1 MANQLEILHGIAVE
15 RGKQMHFSYPPAAVL
30 DADITLDEVLE
41 YVIFKVTGPPAPE
54 KVPCRL
60 QSAEQQREN
69 YGMKYV
75 SKILETEDKTCRMY
89 ESARALFFAI
99 RHFKSYPESYRFFN
113 DYTLPFNNVTT
124 YLGTDNKTVYI
135 NKADC
140 FGVLQ
145 NLTLNHPKIEIM
157 SCAYFYMDLGH
168 FLKQLVKKSNGKL
181 EFVEFNTELLKKFQK
196 KVDLAILKAANDED
210 AFFATQNLHVKQ
222 MVKMDTILEKL
233 NPTIWK
239 NKKFSK
245 ELQRSNGGMS
255 TSQRTKLFRTF
266 CVHSR
271 IMNELKTFVDKR
283 PDLFEWNTNAP
294 TVPNTVR
301 IFEDAKHQFV
311 FITELENALH
321 QAFPDK
327 FQEPEEEN
335 GPFYNTIGYEKV
347 LEEYGNFVE
356 KILFIKVSIPR
367 VTHKSTYVQGP
378 KREIFCILLIDA
390 FFQILKSLL
399 FGKER
404 LFQRLKGA
412 DQLDRICEELAKTFH
427 PDQKPFCFINV
438 EYVKKIESDIKN
450 LELNKDLSKDKH
462 LHDIRFFGRRDF
474 DFCYLKDELDLMD
487 LAKIFPKIQLFA
499 PAVQILVASG
509 RSDLIIDSSKNA
521 IDMSLVGNLTKCL
534 PQQKFVAKEL
544 SNVYEIVEKTVL
556 LCFVFQFETFRQ
568 FIHTQKKCHN
578 LFPLLAT
585 CKECRTTNPDYVLYR
600 SFQENTVAA
609 IFTKSDSTPESVFN
623 EYFNHFFDK
632 KSDLWD
638 FVKLICD
645 GYLSVNGYQK
655 VYDQVMK
662 NSKREVEVS
671 LSTSAQIDK
680 KRESGD
686 EKKKDEQ

>member
-196 KVDLAILKAANDED
+196 KVDLAILKAAND
-210 AFFATQNLHVKQ
+210 
-222 MVKMDTILEKL
+222 
-233 NPTIWK
+233 
-239 NKKFSK
+239 
-245 ELQRSNGGMS
+245 
-255 TSQRTKLFRTF
+255 
-266 CVHSR
+266 
-271 IMNELKTFVDKR
+271 
-283 PDLFEWNTNAP
+283 WNTNAP

-356 KILFIKVSIPR
+356 KILVIIV
-367 VTHKSTYVQGP
+367 
-378 KREIFCILLIDA
+378 
-390 FFQILKSLL
+390 FF
-399 FGKER
+399 
-404 LFQRLKGA
+404 
-412 DQLDRICEELAKTFH
+412 
-427 PDQKPFCFINV
+427 
-438 EYVKKIESDIKN
+438 
-450 LELNKDLSKDKH
+450 
-462 LHDIRFFGRRDF
+462 
-474 DFCYLKDELDLMD
+474 LKD
-487 LAKIFPKIQLFA
+487 F
-499 PAVQILVASG
+499 
-509 RSDLIIDSSKNA
+509 
-521 IDMSLVGNLTKCL
+521 
-534 PQQKFVAKEL
+534 
-544 SNVYEIVEKTVL
+544 
-556 LCFVFQFETFRQ
+556 
-568 FIHTQKKCHN
+568 
-578 LFPLLAT
+578 
-585 CKECRTTNPDYVLYR
+585 
-600 SFQENTVAA
+600 
-609 IFTKSDSTPESVFN
+609 
-623 EYFNHFFDK
+623 
-632 KSDLWD
+632 
-638 FVKLICD
+638 
-645 GYLSVNGYQK
+645 
-655 VYDQVMK
+655 
-662 NSKREVEVS
+662 
-671 LSTSAQIDK
+671 
-680 KRESGD
+680 
-686 EKKKDEQ
+686 